1 MKIVT
6 VFFII
11 FAIILI
17 GCGGNSEVDES
28 TDWAKRDDGFRPHAV
43 RYIDANDSIHWQY
56 HMEPEDCPGIKVDLC
71 DTCTYEK
78 TFQNYVEYYDTKE
91 RIMGK

>member
-11 FAIILI
+11 FTIIFS
-17 GCGGNSEVDES
+17 GCGEEEVDES
-28 TDWAKRDDGFRPHAV
+28 TEWAKRDDGFRPHVV
-43 RYIDANDSIHWQY
+43 RYIDVNDSIHWQY
-56 HMEPEDCPGIKVDLC
+56 HMEPEDCPGISVDLC

-91 RIMGK
+91 RITGK